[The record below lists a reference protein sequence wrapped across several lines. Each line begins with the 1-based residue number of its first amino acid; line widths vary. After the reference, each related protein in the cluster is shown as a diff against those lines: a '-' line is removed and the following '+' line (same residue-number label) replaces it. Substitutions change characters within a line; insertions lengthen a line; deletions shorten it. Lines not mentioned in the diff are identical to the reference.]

1 VLRLRD
7 FVTLVPTRKVAVN
20 SRSASVTTRAASLT
34 SGDQGS
40 IRQQLLA
47 KLTSQRS
54 SKDDS
59 YGNKNQNDFDLPTH
73 GFDSIPEAVEDIRQG
88 KMVIV
93 VDDEGRENEGDLIM
107 AASKATPE
115 ALSFIV
121 KHGTGIVCVSMKGDH
136 LERLQLP
143 LMVPPKLNQEILG
156 TAFTITVDA
165 KHGTTTGVSAEDR
178 ATTIQA
184 LASKDSNPQ
193 DFNRPGHI
201 FPLRYTERG
210 VLARPGHTEASADL
224 AILAGLEPVAV
235 LTEIVDDDGS
245 MARLPRLKEFAKE
258 HDLKIIS
265 IFDMIRYLK
274 KREETVKLVAA
285 ARMPTMLGSFKAHCY
300 ESLLD
305 GVEHIA
311 MVKGE
316 IGDGE
321 DVLVRIHSE
330 CLANDIFGSN
340 VCDCG
345 GQLDDAMKQIEDA
358 RRGVLVYLRGSNG
371 KHIDLGVKLPS
382 FVTDSNI
389 DANDYDIA
397 AKVRVSSAGLEVSNE

>member
-1 VLRLRD
+1 M
-7 FVTLVPTRKVAVN
+7 
-20 SRSASVTTRAASLT
+20 
-34 SGDQGS
+34 
-40 IRQQLLA
+40 
-47 KLTSQRS
+47 
-54 SKDDS
+54 
-59 YGNKNQNDFDLPTH
+59 NQHDFDVPTH
-73 GFDSIPEAVEDIRQG
+73 GFNSIPEAVEDIRQG

-143 LMVPPKLNQEILG
+143 LMVPPQNNKDILG

-165 KHGTTTGVSAEDR
+165 KQGTTTGVSAEDR
-178 ATTIQA
+178 ATTILA
-184 LASKDSNPQ
+184 LASQDSTPQ
-193 DFNRPGHI
+193 HFNRPGHI
-201 FPLRYTERG
+201 FPLRYTPRG

-258 HDLKIIS
+258 HDLKIVS

-274 KREETVKLVAA
+274 KREETVKPVAA

-321 DVLVRIHSE
+321 NVLVRIHSE

-345 GQLDDAMKQIEDA
+345 GQLDDAMKQIEA
-358 RRGVLVYLRGSNG
+358 AERGVLVYLRGNKG
-371 KHIDLGVKLPS
+371 KEIDLGLKLPS
-382 FVTDSNI
+382 FVTDSSKL
-389 DANDYDIA
+389 DAKEYDVA
-397 AKVRVSSAGLEVSNE
+397 AKILRDLGVNSIKLISDCTSLYNELQGYGFPIVETVSLCSPIAKENGSKYMEAQEVLSVV

>member
-1 VLRLRD
+1 
-7 FVTLVPTRKVAVN
+7 
-20 SRSASVTTRAASLT
+20 
-34 SGDQGS
+34 
-40 IRQQLLA
+40 
-47 KLTSQRS
+47 
-54 SKDDS
+54 
-59 YGNKNQNDFDLPTH
+59 
-73 GFDSIPEAVEDIRQG
+73 
-88 KMVIV
+88 
-93 VDDEGRENEGDLIM
+93 
-107 AASKATPE
+107 
-115 ALSFIV
+115 
-121 KHGTGIVCVSMKGDH
+121 
-136 LERLQLP
+136 
-143 LMVPPKLNQEILG
+143 
-156 TAFTITVDA
+156 
-165 KHGTTTGVSAEDR
+165 
-178 ATTIQA
+178 
-184 LASKDSNPQ
+184 
-193 DFNRPGHI
+193 
-201 FPLRYTERG
+201 
-210 VLARPGHTEASADL
+210 
-224 AILAGLEPVAV
+224 
-235 LTEIVDDDGS
+235 

-265 IFDMIRYLK
+265 IFDM
-274 KREETVKLVAA
+274 
-285 ARMPTMLGSFKAHCY
+285 CY

>member
-1 VLRLRD
+1 
-7 FVTLVPTRKVAVN
+7 
-20 SRSASVTTRAASLT
+20 
-34 SGDQGS
+34 
-40 IRQQLLA
+40 
-47 KLTSQRS
+47 
-54 SKDDS
+54 
-59 YGNKNQNDFDLPTH
+59 
-73 GFDSIPEAVEDIRQG
+73 
-88 KMVIV
+88 
-93 VDDEGRENEGDLIM
+93 M

-143 LMVPPKLNQEILG
+143 LMVPPQNNKDILG

-165 KHGTTTGVSAEDR
+165 KQGTTTGVSAEDR
-178 ATTIQA
+178 ATTILA
-184 LASKDSNPQ
+184 LASQDSTPQ
-193 DFNRPGHI
+193 HFNRPGHI
-201 FPLRYTERG
+201 FPLRYTPRG

-258 HDLKIIS
+258 HDLKIVS
-265 IFDMIRYLK
+265 IFDM
-274 KREETVKLVAA
+274 
-285 ARMPTMLGSFKAHCY
+285 CY

-321 DVLVRIHSE
+321 NVLVRIHSE

-345 GQLDDAMKQIEDA
+345 GQLDDAMKQIEA
-358 RRGVLVYLRGSNG
+358 AERGVLVYLRGNKG
-371 KHIDLGVKLPS
+371 KEIDLGLKLPS
-382 FVTDSNI
+382 FVTDSSKL
-389 DANDYDIA
+389 DAKEYDVA
-397 AKVRVSSAGLEVSNE
+397 AKSYV